1 MASYKS
7 ITQKL
12 RMMYQVTSSIIY
24 TIAPWTTGDQ
34 VECND
39 GKTVQAK
46 IGNIDG
52 ISDSITSNSSRIAV
66 SQKALYDLK
75 NSILTEIGNAI
86 DDAIGGNY

>member
-39 GKTVQAK
+39 GKSVEQK

-66 SQKALYDLK
+66 SQKALQNLK
-75 NSILTEIGNAI
+75 DEIGNAI

>member
-12 RMMYQVTSSIIY
+12 RMAYQATSSIIY
-24 TIAPWTTGDQ
+24 TIAPWTTADQ
-34 VECND
+34 VECDD

-52 ISDSITSNSSRIAV
+52 ISDSITSNSSRIAA
-66 SQKALYDLK
+66 SQKALQNLK
-75 NSILTEIGNAI
+75 NEIGNAI
-86 DDAIGGNY
+86 NDAIGGEF

>member
-12 RMMYQVTSSIIY
+12 RIAYQVTSSIIY

-39 GKTVQAK
+39 GKSVEQK

-66 SQKALYDLK
+66 SQKALQNLK
-75 NSILTEIGNAI
+75 DEIGNAI
-86 DDAIGGNY
+86 DDALGGNY

>member
-39 GKTVQAK
+39 GKSVEQK

-52 ISDSITSNSSRIAV
+52 ISDSITSNSSRIAG
-66 SQKALYDLK
+66 SQKALQNLND
-75 NSILTEIGNAI
+75 EIGNAI